1 MSRTRRNQNHNSC
14 IYRRPKTKRE
24 LTQQNAIMND
34 PELKEYNLGKRN
46 RVQGRHIPTFYDD
59 IVVSSWNEMKWS
71 NENFRNGVSIIPP
84 ESNLYRALEYLREI
98 KEMKCN
104 EEDLHPNDA

>member
-46 RVQGRHIPTFYDD
+46 RVQGRHIPTSYDD

-71 NENFRNGVSIIPP
+71 NENFRNDVFPWPP
-84 ESNLYRALEYLREI
+84 ESNLYKEHESALQIL

-104 EEDLHPNDA
+104 ETDLLH